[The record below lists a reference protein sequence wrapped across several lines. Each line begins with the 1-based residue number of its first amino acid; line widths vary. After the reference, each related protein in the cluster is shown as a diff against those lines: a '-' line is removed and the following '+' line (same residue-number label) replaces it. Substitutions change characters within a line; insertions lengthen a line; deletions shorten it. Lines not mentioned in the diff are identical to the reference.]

1 MEERAPKNVVVLT
14 PIQELDKHVPMKA
27 LQELIDEA
35 SGDQEPPKYG
45 TKESLLDEVRGLI
58 ETKNLS
64 LTQVNKLVQDYKF
77 AGRVSVCW
85 GIPLQ
90 RVILSKQNIQQKIID
105 RSLINSFEEELKPQL
120 TQKPA
125 FNKAEW
131 LDDSLLRLE
140 FAYAGKSYEV
150 EDNYEKRT
158 IIPTKRINSYI
169 RLLDKTFVVET
180 RASIRESKLVH
191 NSIFLLLGI
200 EIVPMTFSNQDI
212 AFLKQELHAKSKAT
226 KHKRFGGDL
235 DTVYVSASPELDDL
249 EDSEEYIK
257 NFTLG
262 ELRETRLEFVYT
274 TSSQQKI
281 DTSVHVSN
289 QGNIWFMT
297 DVPEALIEY
306 MFSIVRKIKFLPP
319 VRRLGLISP
328 ITSIDEDNIQALI
341 ASIRKNGYGKR
352 FHPRIYK
359 TLDFEIDEKKW
370 MQTISKLVQLGYLT
384 EQFELVCPAC
394 HETVKVYHEYGNIPL
409 NEVVNCSHCG
419 HDFEVSEQEIL
430 LTYSF
435 KEDVEPSYDAEAPQM
450 QDQSVLAKV

>member
-1 MEERAPKNVVVLT
+1 MEERASDNLAILT
-14 PIQELDKHVPMKA
+14 PIEELDKHVPMKA
-27 LQELIDEA
+27 LQELIDEV
-35 SGDQEPPKYG
+35 SGNQEHPKHA
-45 TKESLLDEVRGLI
+45 TKDSLLDEVKGLI
-58 ETKNLS
+58 ETKELS
-64 LTQVNKLVQDYKF
+64 LEQVNKLVQNYKF

-85 GIPLQ
+85 GIPLH
-90 RVILSKQNIQQKIID
+90 RVTLSKQSIQKKIID
-105 RSLINSFEEELKPQL
+105 RSPINSFEEELKPQL
-120 TQKPA
+120 TEKPA

-131 LDDSLLRLE
+131 FDNNLLRLE

-191 NSIFLLLGI
+191 DSIFLLLGI

-212 AFLKQELHAKSKAT
+212 AFLKQELHAKSKAA

-249 EDSEEYIK
+249 ENSEEYK
-257 NFTLG
+257 QNFTHG

-274 TSSQQKI
+274 TSSKQKV

-297 DVPEALIEY
+297 DVPEELIEY
-306 MFSIVRKIKFLPP
+306 TFSIVRKIKFLPP
-319 VRRLGLISP
+319 VGKLGLISKVSR
-328 ITSIDEDNIQALI
+328 TDEDNIQSLI
-341 ASIRKNGYGKR
+341 ASIRKNGYGNR

-359 TLDFEIDEKKW
+359 TLEFEIDEKKW
-370 MQTISKLVQLGYLT
+370 MQTISKLVQLEYLT
-384 EQFELVCPAC
+384 ERFELVCPAC
-394 HETVKVYHEYGNIPL
+394 HETVKIYHEYKDIPL
-409 NEVVNCSHCG
+409 DEVVNCSHCG
-419 HDFEVSEQEIL
+419 HDFKVSEQEIL

-435 KEDVEPSYDAEAPQM
+435 KEDMEPSYNTEAPQTEA
-450 QDQSVLAKV
+450 QFVLAKV

>member
-1 MEERAPKNVVVLT
+1 MEERVPKNVAVLT

-35 SGDQEPPKYG
+35 SGDQEPPKHG

-90 RVILSKQNIQQKIID
+90 RVTLSKQNIQQKIID
-105 RSLINSFEEELKPQL
+105 RSLINSFEEEIKPQL

-212 AFLKQELHAKSKAT
+212 AFLKQELHAKSKAA

-249 EDSEEYIK
+249 ENSEEYK
-257 NFTLG
+257 QNFIHG

-274 TSSQQKI
+274 TSSKQKI

-297 DVPEALIEY
+297 DVPEELIEY
-306 MFSIVRKIKFLPP
+306 MFSVVRKIKFLPP
-319 VRRLGLISP
+319 PRSLGLISQVS
-328 ITSIDEDNIQALI
+328 SIEEDNIQSLI
-341 ASIRKNGYGKR
+341 ASIRKHGYGKR
-352 FHPRIYK
+352 FHPRIYR
-359 TLDFEIDEKKW
+359 TLDFEINEKQW

-384 EQFELVCPAC
+384 ERFELVCPAC
-394 HETVKVYHEYGNIPL
+394 HETVKVYYEYKDIPL
-409 NEVVNCSHCG
+409 GEVINCNHCG
-419 HDFEVSEQEIL
+419 HDFNVSEQEIL

-435 KEDVEPSYDAEAPQM
+435 KEDMESSYDTEVPTVA
-450 QDQSVLAKV
+450 DQSVLTKV